1 RNRMF
6 RSLCLSVP
14 LLGLALLAGS
24 SPAPAPAQQKEKID
38 HPRLRA
44 ALHELR
50 EARNYLKDAP
60 DNWPPGYK
68 ERAVQSINDSIA
80 TVRTILA
87 VKDVDTFRGVDRN
100 PDYYAKY
107 KDHPRLRAALEDIRD
122 ARDEIR
128 SSPSDF
134 GGLKEHVLDDFDVAA
149 GNIVTLI
156 RFRKK

>member
-1 RNRMF
+1 M
-6 RSLCLSVP
+6 VP
-14 LLGLALLAGS
+14 ILALAA
-24 SPAPAPAQQKEKID
+24 SPSGPAPAQEKKKID

-68 ERAVQSINDSIA
+68 EHTLQSLNDSIA

-100 PDYYAKY
+100 PDYYKKY

-122 ARDEIR
+122 ARDELR

-134 GGLKEHVLDDFDVAA
+134 GGLKEHALDDFDVAA
-149 GNIVTLI
+149 GNIVGLI
-156 RFRKK
+156 RFWKK